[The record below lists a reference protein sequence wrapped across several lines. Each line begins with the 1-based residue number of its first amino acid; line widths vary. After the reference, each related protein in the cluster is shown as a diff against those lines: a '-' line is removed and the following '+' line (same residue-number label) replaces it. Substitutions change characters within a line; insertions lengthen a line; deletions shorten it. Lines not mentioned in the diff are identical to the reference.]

1 MACDPNGPQK
11 DPYAAPRSDVRAP
24 RGGLPATLE
33 WSINAALGLKLLQL
47 AASMWLASR
56 DVFVVWS
63 FLDIGLHVAAA
74 ALLRKQRRIG
84 IVFLIFALPLG
95 AVVSLREGTFVLA
108 RTVYLVGLPLLVLTM
123 TLRHW
128 SKFAIE

>member
-1 MACDPNGPQK
+1 MEDDPNGPPA

-24 RGGLPATLE
+24 SGGLPATLE
-33 WSINAALGLKLLQL
+33 WSINAALGLKVLQL
-47 AASMWLASR
+47 VASLWLALR

-84 IVFLIFALPLG
+84 IVFLVFALLLG
-95 AVVSLREGTFVLA
+95 AIASLRDGTVIPA
-108 RTVYLVGLPLLVLTM
+108 RVVYLVGLPLVVLTM
-123 TLRHW
+123 TFRHW
-128 SKFAIE
+128 SKVVVE